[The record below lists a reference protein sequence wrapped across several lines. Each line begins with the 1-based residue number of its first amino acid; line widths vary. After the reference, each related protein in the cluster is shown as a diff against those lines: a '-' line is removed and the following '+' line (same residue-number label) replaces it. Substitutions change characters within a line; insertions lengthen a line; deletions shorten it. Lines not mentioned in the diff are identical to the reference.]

1 MAGCIFREESVQL
14 FEAQFERLKKASGVD
29 TDTAFASF
37 LGLRQGSI
45 SGAKKKKQLP
55 HAWFFQVAEKT
66 GVSSD
71 WLFWG
76 RGPMQLPSESEL
88 ADELKGKVELSDA
101 PLPTSSVGKNLAKL
115 EHELDL
121 EREERRELAAETRRL
136 YREKENLH
144 REKEQL
150 LREKEELLRENG
162 TLREKLARLEAE
174 RGKRHSVQDDDEGDY
189 PSLFD
194 ERRSIASSNPLP
206 RAHK

>member
-1 MAGCIFREESVQL
+1 MVGCIFREESVQL
-14 FEAQFERLKKASGVD
+14 FEAQFERLKKASGVE

-88 ADELKGKVELSDA
+88 ADEIKGKVELSDA

-174 RGKRHSVQDDDEGDY
+174 RGKRISDRDDEGDF

-194 ERRSIASSNPLP
+194 EQRSITSSNPLP

>member
-1 MAGCIFREESVQL
+1 MQL
-14 FEAQFERLKKASGVD
+14 FEAQFERLKKASGVE

-88 ADELKGKVELSDA
+88 ADEIKG
-101 PLPTSSVGKNLAKL
+101 
-115 EHELDL
+115 
-121 EREERRELAAETRRL
+121 
-136 YREKENLH
+136 
-144 REKEQL
+144 
-150 LREKEELLRENG
+150 
-162 TLREKLARLEAE
+162 
-174 RGKRHSVQDDDEGDY
+174 
-189 PSLFD
+189 
-194 ERRSIASSNPLP
+194 
-206 RAHK
+206 

>member
-1 MAGCIFREESVQL
+1 
-14 FEAQFERLKKASGVD
+14 
-29 TDTAFASF
+29 
-37 LGLRQGSI
+37 
-45 SGAKKKKQLP
+45 
-55 HAWFFQVAEKT
+55 
-66 GVSSD
+66 
-71 WLFWG
+71 
-76 RGPMQLPSESEL
+76 MQLPSESEL
-88 ADELKGKVELSDA
+88 ADEIKGKVELSDV

-144 REKEQL
+144 RAKEQL

-174 RGKRHSVQDDDEGDY
+174 RGKHRSDHGDEEKFPG
-189 PSLFD
+189 LFD
-194 ERRSIASSNPLP
+194 EQHSITSSNPLP

>member
-14 FEAQFERLKKASGVD
+14 FEAQFERLKKASGVE

-189 PSLFD
+189 PLFD

>member
-1 MAGCIFREESVQL
+1 MQL
-14 FEAQFERLKKASGVD
+14 FEAQFERLKKASGVE

-76 RGPMQLPSESEL
+76 RGPIQLPSESEL
-88 ADELKGKVELSDA
+88 ADEIKGKVEFSNDS
-101 PLPTSSVGKNLAKL
+101 LPTSSVEKKLVKL
-115 EHELDL
+115 EHELDM

-162 TLREKLARLEAE
+162 TLREKLARLDAE
-174 RGKRHSVQDDDEGDY
+174 RGKRISDRDDEGDF

-194 ERRSIASSNPLP
+194 EHRSITSSNPLP

>member
-1 MAGCIFREESVQL
+1 MVGCIFREESVQL
-14 FEAQFERLKKASGVD
+14 FEAQFERLKKASGVE

-88 ADELKGKVELSDA
+88 ADEIKGKVELSDA

-144 REKEQL
+144 RAKEQL

-174 RGKRHSVQDDDEGDY
+174 RGKHRSDHGDEEKFPG
-189 PSLFD
+189 LFD
-194 ERRSIASSNPLP
+194 EQHSITSSNPLP

>member
-1 MAGCIFREESVQL
+1 MQL
-14 FEAQFERLKKASGVD
+14 FEAQFERLKKASGVE

-88 ADELKGKVELSDA
+88 ADEIKGKVELSDA

-144 REKEQL
+144 RAKEQL

-174 RGKRHSVQDDDEGDY
+174 RGKHRSDHGDEEKFPG
-189 PSLFD
+189 LFD
-194 ERRSIASSNPLP
+194 EHHSITSSNPLP

>member
-1 MAGCIFREESVQL
+1 MQL
-14 FEAQFERLKKASGVD
+14 FEAQFERLKKASGVE

-76 RGPMQLPSESEL
+76 RGPMQISDVP
-88 ADELKGKVELSDA
+88 ELSDGIKEKADVSDDCLQPA
-101 PLPTSSVGKNLAKL
+101 PTERNLAKL
-115 EHELDL
+115 EHELDM
-121 EREERRELAAETRRL
+121 EREERRELAADNRRL
-136 YREKENLH
+136 YREKEALH

-162 TLREKLARLEAE
+162 CLREKLARLETDRSKQIAAQ
-174 RGKRHSVQDDDEGDY
+174 GDDGNF
-189 PSLFD
+189 PGLFT
-194 ERRSIASSNPLP
+194 EQPPRSSSAAQ
-206 RAHK
+206 RVHK

>member
-1 MAGCIFREESVQL
+1 MQL
-14 FEAQFERLKKASGVD
+14 FEAQFERLKKAAGVE

-76 RGPMQLPSESEL
+76 RGEMSAPETPNQLPIQQT
-88 ADELKGKVELSDA
+88 A
-101 PLPTSSVGKNLAKL
+101 LPTSVANECPRCTEL
-115 EHELDL
+115 EHELKQ
-121 EREERRELAAETRRL
+121 EREERRELAADNRRL
-136 YREKENLH
+136 Y

-162 TLREKLARLEAE
+162 SLREKLARLEAGH
-174 RGKRHSVQDDDEGDY
+174 GKRRSVHEDDEGGF

-194 ERRSIASSNPLP
+194 ERRTIPPSS
-206 RAHK
+206 RTGESAQK

>member
-1 MAGCIFREESVQL
+1 MAGCISRKESVQL
-14 FEAQFERLKKASGVD
+14 FEAQFERLKKASGVE

-55 HAWFFQVAEKT
+55 YAWFFQVAEKT
-66 GVSSD
+66 GVSPD

-76 RGPMQLPSESEL
+76 RGPMQLPGESEL
-88 ADELKGKVELSDA
+88 ADEIKGKVELSDT
-101 PLPTSSVGKNLAKL
+101 PLPISSVGKNLAEL
-115 EHELDL
+115 EHELGL
-121 EREERRELAAETRRL
+121 EREERRELAVETRRL
-136 YREKENLH
+136 YREKESLC

-150 LREKEELLRENG
+150 LREEEELLRENG

-174 RGKRHSVQDDDEGDY
+174 HGKHISGHDDEEDF

-194 ERRSIASSNPLP
+194 ERRSITSSSPLP
-206 RAHK
+206 HVRK

>member
-1 MAGCIFREESVQL
+1 MHLQSQ
-14 FEAQFERLKKASGVD
+14 
-29 TDTAFASF
+29 
-37 LGLRQGSI
+37 
-45 SGAKKKKQLP
+45 
-55 HAWFFQVAEKT
+55 
-66 GVSSD
+66 
-71 WLFWG
+71 
-76 RGPMQLPSESEL
+76 SEL
-88 ADELKGKVELSDA
+88 ADEIKGKVELSDA

-174 RGKRHSVQDDDEGDY
+174 HGKRISGHDDEGDF

-206 RAHK
+206 RARK

>member
-1 MAGCIFREESVQL
+1 MQL
-14 FEAQFERLKKASGVD
+14 FEAQFERLKKASGVE

-76 RGPMQLPSESEL
+76 RGPMQIPSDLEHE
-88 ADELKGKVELSDA
+88 EGIKEKTECSDA
-101 PLPTSSVGKNLAKL
+101 LLSTAPTDRNLAKL
-115 EHELDL
+115 EHELDM
-121 EREERRELAAETRRL
+121 ERKERRELAAETRSL
-136 YREKENLH
+136 Y

-162 TLREKLARLEAE
+162 TLRERLARLEAE
-174 RGKRHSVQDDDEGDY
+174 QGRQNTVQNDEKIF

-194 ERRSIASSNPLP
+194 EQRTTPSSSSAPCD
-206 RAHK
+206 HK

>member
-14 FEAQFERLKKASGVD
+14 FEAQFERLKKASGVE

>member
-1 MAGCIFREESVQL
+1 MQL
-14 FEAQFERLKKASGVD
+14 FEAQFERLKKASGVE

-174 RGKRHSVQDDDEGDY
+174 RGKRISDRDDEGDF

-194 ERRSIASSNPLP
+194 EQHSIISSNPLP
-206 RAHK
+206 HARK

>member
-1 MAGCIFREESVQL
+1 MQL
-14 FEAQFERLKKASGVD
+14 FEAQFERLKKASGVE

-88 ADELKGKVELSDA
+88 ADEIKGKVELSDA

-174 RGKRHSVQDDDEGDY
+174 QGKRRSIQDDDGEHL
-189 PSLFD
+189 PTLFD
-194 ERRSIASSNPLP
+194 EQRTIRSSS
-206 RAHK
+206 RVGAHIHK